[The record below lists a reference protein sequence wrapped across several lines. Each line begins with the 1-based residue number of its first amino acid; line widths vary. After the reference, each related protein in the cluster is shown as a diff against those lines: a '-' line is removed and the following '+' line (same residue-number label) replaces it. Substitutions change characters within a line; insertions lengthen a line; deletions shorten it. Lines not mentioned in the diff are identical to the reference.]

1 MKKKDFQKRDEKI
14 FKLRQQGKTFKHIA
28 SLYNI
33 GSTRAGQ
40 IYHREKEKYENADK
54 WPPLKKML
62 STRTQNCLINYSNYF
77 GYKNI
82 LNNPKKIA
90 ELNEKDLL
98 RIKNLGKKSAKEL
111 LNVLHELGY
120 IDSKDLQK

>member
-33 GSTRAGQ
+33 CSARAGQ
-40 IYHREKEKYENADK
+40 IYRREKEKYDNVDK
-54 WPPLKKML
+54 WPPLKKIL
-62 STRTQNCLINYSNYF
+62 STRTQNCLVNYF
-77 GYKNI
+77 GELGYKNI

-98 RIKNLGKKSAKEL
+98 KIKNLGKKSAKEL
-111 LNVLHELGY
+111 LNALHELGY
-120 IDSKDLQK
+120 IGS